1 MNRHKFLVLNK
12 RAEVYNS
19 FDDIDSVCGFLLR
32 TGYLNNKTV
41 IVIKGDKA
49 GVIEVITDVLVLQK
63 QIQKILE
70 TL

>member
-12 RAEVYNS
+12 QAEVYNS
-19 FDDIDSVCGFLLR
+19 FDDIYSVCGFLLR